1 MTRLVSLF
9 FVAIALMLAAYWV
22 VPGAKPPEMAAVTPP
37 PAPVASGP
45 VKLQAAPPAPLQ
57 QAVAP
62 AAPPVEAAAPRV
74 VKTAENGCDADPIKC
89 MLDGRSARP
98 DPTEMT
104 GTIIPRKPAPKPA
117 PLAAPKPPV
126 RPHP

>member
-22 VPGAKPPEMAAVTPP
+22 VPGAKPPEMAVVAPP

-45 VKLQAAPPAPLQ
+45 AKVQAAPPAPLAQ
-57 QAVAP
+57 VAP
-62 AAPPVEAAAPRV
+62 AAPPVEAAAPRI

-89 MLDGRSARP
+89 MLDGRNTRP

-104 GTIIPRKPAPKPA
+104 GTIVQRKPAPKAA
-117 PLAAPKPPV
+117 PSAAPKPPV